1 MAGET
6 HAVDIGDDDLLP
18 PWSTVFDVIEATDT
32 HDWVLVGGLMVQLH
46 ARRAGIP
53 APRATK
59 DVDLVVDVVA
69 NNSGMTSIAS
79 ALTRIGF
86 EPVVPFSRKEPIY
99 RFQRNREQVD
109 MMVADHLPSQLKPR
123 FMMRPAFAVAAGE
136 QSLRRRDTFVV
147 KSTTRMVTLGAPDVL
162 GALIGKGA
170 ASIVDSRD
178 PGRHLDDAAVLLASI
193 ESVGELDLTH
203 LSANDRKRLTTIAS
217 TLDEAAHPAW
227 LNLSEPQRAKARRNL
242 AAIVTATPLRG
253 HGV

>member
-1 MAGET
+1 MAGQT
-6 HAVDIGDDDLLP
+6 HAVSIGDDDLLP

-32 HDWVLVGGLMVQLH
+32 DDWVLVGGLMVQLH

-53 APRATK
+53 PPRATK
-59 DVDLVVDVVA
+59 DVDLVADVAA
-69 NNSGMTSIAS
+69 NHSSVTSIAS

-86 EPVVPFSRKEPIY
+86 EPIVPFSRKEPVY

-123 FMMRPAFAVAAGE
+123 IMMRPAFAVTAGE

-147 KSTTRMVTLGAPDVL
+147 TSTTRTVTLGVPDVL

-193 ESVGELDLTH
+193 ETVGGLDLSH
-203 LSANDRKRLTTIAS
+203 LSANDRKRLTIVAS
-217 TLDEAAHPAW
+217 TLGGVANPAW
-227 LNLSEPQRAKARRNL
+227 LNLDEPQRAKARRNL
-242 AAIVTATPLRG
+242 VALVTAASLQS
-253 HGV
+253 